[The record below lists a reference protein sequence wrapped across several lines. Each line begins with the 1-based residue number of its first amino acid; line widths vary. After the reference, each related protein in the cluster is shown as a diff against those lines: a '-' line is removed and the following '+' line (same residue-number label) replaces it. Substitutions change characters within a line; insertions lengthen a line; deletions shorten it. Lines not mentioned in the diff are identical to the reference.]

1 MSKHKTHFGIRDAYM
16 YYKDTS
22 DTPIDYNIFT
32 SICKD
37 FYKELAKMLIFNTFE
52 FRIPYRLGRLRIR
65 KYKPKLKI
73 NPDGSLDKSKLFVD
87 FGSTN
92 KLWLENEEAKKNKKL
107 VYHLNDH
114 SNGYQHRWFWEKRTT
129 NIPNH
134 SAYCFLPSRLNKR
147 TLAKALK
154 DEDTDID
161 FFE

>member
-16 YYKDTS
+16 YYKSTCDTAV
-22 DTPIDYNIFT
+22 DYNIFT
-32 SICKD
+32 DICKE
-37 FYKELAKMLIFNTFE
+37 FYKEVSKMIVFNAFE
-52 FRIPYRLGRLRIR
+52 LRMPYRLGRLRVR

-73 NPDGSLDKSKLFVD
+73 NADGTLDKSKLFVD
-87 FGSTN
+87 YANTN
-92 KLWLENEEAKKNKKL
+92 KLWSEDEEAKKNKKL

-114 SNGYQHRWFWEKRTT
+114 SNGYQHRWFWEKRTS

-134 SAYCFLPSRLNKR
+134 SAYCFMPSRQNKR

-154 DEDTDID
+154 DEDIEID